1 MALTPAEKQRRY
13 RERRKTGIPPVQLKK
28 PPDRRSRPQRWRD
41 AVAELRALQE
51 HYRDCLDTLPDAL
64 CDTLY
69 GERLQAIADVDIET
83 LQEIEPPRGY
93 GRDT

>member
-13 RERRKTGIPPVQLKK
+13 RERRKAGIPPVHVRK

-51 HYRDCLDTLPDAL
+51 HYRDCLDRLTGTLG
-64 CDTLY
+64 DTLY

-83 LQEIEPPRGY
+83 LEEIEPPLGY